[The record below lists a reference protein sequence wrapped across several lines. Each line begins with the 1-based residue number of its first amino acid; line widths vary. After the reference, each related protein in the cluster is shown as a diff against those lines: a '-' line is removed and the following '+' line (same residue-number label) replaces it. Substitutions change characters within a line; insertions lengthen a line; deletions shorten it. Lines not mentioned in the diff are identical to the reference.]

1 MLSSCPFCHIILPS
15 SQLEWHAN
23 THFARDELERDME
36 LAMQISLLPQS
47 LEAMDNPTDCLKP
60 VGHLRRYPCNSDF
73 NNDELN
79 SKDGLEQEISLLVSL
94 QSKSTLYNVEG
105 DLMSLLKK
113 CLESE
118 NGNSVSIIS
127 GYIDHYQTIE
137 SEDIGWGCGWRNI
150 QMLSSHLLAER
161 SDARDV
167 MFGHSGF
174 VPDIPSLQR
183 WLEIAWKRGFDVY
196 GSNFFNQKI
205 YGSRKWIG
213 ATECATI
220 LRSFGLRAR
229 IVDFDG
235 VNSRKQQNTGNSKC
249 KMDANQVYGPMDK
262 FLKGPK
268 HEAGP
273 SSSSN
278 YSEPKI
284 HGPEVLVWVWKYFN
298 CEFGSRLGSS
308 NSVLVSKK
316 TLVFFT
322 YTQCFLPLYFQ
333 HDGHSRTIVGIQMQ
347 KAKSSSARSY
357 SLLILDPA
365 HRLLGLLHL
374 QLVPILNL
382 FELAKKQTSSS
393 SLLQVPF
400 ISGATATPEGIDL
413 LSLLQQKWPSLLLRI
428 HLVTLPH
435 AIHLGEHMVFFLPVK
450 SNFLISN
457 NHNLNAVNLGQLLVG
472 LTLSTDQ
479 RGDSTYCLTSWR
491 TAALKGSLN
500 SNNGWQR
507 MIKRGAHTLK
517 KSQYQLCYVDPGIAA
532 VGEEMEQLKY
542 IDSILVEL

>member
-60 VGHLRRYPCNSDF
+60 VGHLGRYPCNSDF

-79 SKDGLEQEISLLVSL
+79 SKDGLEQEISLSVSL

-183 WLEIAWKRGFDVY
+183 WLEIAWKRGFDFY

-220 LRSFGLRAR
+220 LRSFGLKAR

-249 KMDANQVYGPMDK
+249 KMDVNQVYGPMDK

-273 SSSSN
+273 SSSSK

-284 HGPEVLVWVWKYFN
+284 HGPEVLLVWVWKYFN

-316 TLVFFT
+316 T
-322 YTQCFLPLYFQ
+322 PLYFQ

-365 HRLLGLLHL
+365 H
-374 QLVPILNL
+374 
-382 FELAKKQTSSS
+382 
-393 SLLQVPF
+393 
-400 ISGATATPEGIDL
+400 
-413 LSLLQQKWPSLLLRI
+413 
-428 HLVTLPH
+428 
-435 AIHLGEHMVFFLPVK
+435 
-450 SNFLISN
+450 
-457 NHNLNAVNLGQLLVG
+457 
-472 LTLSTDQ
+472 
-479 RGDSTYCLTSWR
+479 R

>member
-316 TLVFFT
+316 T
-322 YTQCFLPLYFQ
+322 PLYFQ

-365 HRLLGLLHL
+365 H
-374 QLVPILNL
+374 
-382 FELAKKQTSSS
+382 
-393 SLLQVPF
+393 
-400 ISGATATPEGIDL
+400 
-413 LSLLQQKWPSLLLRI
+413 
-428 HLVTLPH
+428 
-435 AIHLGEHMVFFLPVK
+435 
-450 SNFLISN
+450 
-457 NHNLNAVNLGQLLVG
+457 
-472 LTLSTDQ
+472 
-479 RGDSTYCLTSWR
+479 R